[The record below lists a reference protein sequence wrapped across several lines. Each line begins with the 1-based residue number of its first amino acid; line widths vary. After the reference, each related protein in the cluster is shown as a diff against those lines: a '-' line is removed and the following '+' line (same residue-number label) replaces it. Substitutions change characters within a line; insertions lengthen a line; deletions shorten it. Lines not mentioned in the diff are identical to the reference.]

1 LSRPPRGGTERERY
15 QGSPTTARHLH
26 GSVLSPRPIRLEN
39 PAVMLY
45 APLRTLIC
53 IDSAGRIR
61 LAVDQPGTF

>member
-1 LSRPPRGGTERERY
+1 
-15 QGSPTTARHLH
+15 
-26 GSVLSPRPIRLEN
+26 
-39 PAVMLY
+39 VMLY